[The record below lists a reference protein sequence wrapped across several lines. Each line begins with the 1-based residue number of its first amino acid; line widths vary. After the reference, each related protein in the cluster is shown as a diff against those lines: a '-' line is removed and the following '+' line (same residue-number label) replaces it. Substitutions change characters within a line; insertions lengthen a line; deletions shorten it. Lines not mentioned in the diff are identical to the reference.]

1 MDQFHIDPEFVDA
14 EGHPLLT
21 LRCREGTTDVVLD
34 LRHRVD
40 DPDPLLYVHLTDT
53 INGQI
58 HVLLYVVN
66 DPESPRFDV
75 DRMPDG
81 TPTKFGTS
89 MRNLDAEMAA
99 LEAGLAPGQVHKGLR
114 ILRESIESFE
124 EFIRSLS
131 HHTYFVEPLYYHN
144 AIIFE
149 KYGFAYE
156 RGRRLM
162 ERIQE
167 GFTDGGDLQNLLTP
181 SSLFRLPTFSSSI
194 RGRSWALHDGILGE
208 HFSGVTMHKRI
219 GEHAG
224 ISTFPDAAW

>member
-1 MDQFHIDPEFVDA
+1 MDQFHIDPGLVDA

-34 LRHRVD
+34 LRHRAD

-167 GFTDGGDLQNLLTP
+167 GFADGGDLHNLLTP

-208 HFSGVTMHKRI
+208 HFSGVTMYKII